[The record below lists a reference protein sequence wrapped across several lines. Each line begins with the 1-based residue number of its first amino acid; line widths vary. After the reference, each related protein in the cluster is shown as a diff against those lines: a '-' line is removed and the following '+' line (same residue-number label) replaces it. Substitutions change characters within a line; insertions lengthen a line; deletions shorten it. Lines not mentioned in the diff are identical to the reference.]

1 MQSAAIIANTIRPH
15 VATSLRIQG
24 EVQTGAER
32 LLRLAKTPWM
42 NMSPTVAKGPWKS
55 VTLGG
60 QQRSD
65 DGARQVFGGGM
76 RGRWRHVNQGD
87 LPANRPGTRWYETM
101 NRAGR
106 SQSVHS
112 SEEAG

>member
-1 MQSAAIIANTIRPH
+1 MQSAASIANTIRPH
-15 VATSLRIQG
+15 VATSLRMQG

-32 LLRLAKTPWM
+32 LLRLAKTPWKAE
-42 NMSPTVAKGPWKS
+42 SPTAAKGSRES

-60 QQRSD
+60 QRRSD
-65 DGARQVFGGGM
+65 GGARQVFGGGM
-76 RGRWRHVNQGD
+76 RGRLRHVNQGD
-87 LPANRPGTRWYETM
+87 LPVKRTGTRHEAS